1 MLSQAV
7 TELENKLLK
16 LSNTSYDSIDSLMRK
31 IMKSYDITAKEL
43 HNAFKSKNKKTP
55 DNWVKEKMKKLQE
68 DHKEIASGKQKDDE
82 GYMARNELDS
92 IESAIKNLRK
102 SIKSGNQQLPAWV
115 QSKITKAADYID
127 TAAEYL
133 ESDESVDEGISPT
146 ITHTSSDVR
155 RAKRSK
161 KIDSLITR
169 GVGGEKSNAQRLSI
183 SLPSIKKEEI
193 SLVEKILGEEKCG
206 KGMYW
211 CNTDEVCKPLPEG
224 MKVSGQKIKPTEV
237 GIDKP
242 VAEGSCTHTKK
253 GKSCP
258 VHGTDQC
265 PMSEEKDPKGPVK
278 SYKSPEE
285 LAKKHGVSVEEI
297 KKQLEIGTKVEF
309 EHTTSKS
316 SARIT
321 ALQHLDEKPDYY
333 TKLKKMETQKESN
346 IVRDVNGN
354 VYAEFIDIIK
364 SGSIEE
370 ENPCWKGYKQV
381 GTKKKGGK
389 EVPNCVPVKEENM
402 DEAVRLQA
410 QTGNN
415 IFVTLSWRGK
425 YYTMQLFFPQS
436 KIPSRIEISDEMQK
450 IYPGSKVVTYRVADF
465 KPGEPIIYAYR
476 GGDGGKLGPNKNY
489 VKPMGEEVEISEAK
503 KSEMPCDKPKSEPV
517 GDSLTGKSHVV
528 KACEGGKEKLLRFG
542 QRGVKGSPKKKGESK
557 EYASRRNRFKKR
569 HSKNIAK
576 GKMSAAYWANKVKW

>member
-1 MLSQAV
+1 
-7 TELENKLLK
+7 
-16 LSNTSYDSIDSLMRK
+16 
-31 IMKSYDITAKEL
+31 
-43 HNAFKSKNKKTP
+43 
-55 DNWVKEKMKKLQE
+55 
-68 DHKEIASGKQKDDE
+68 
-82 GYMARNELDS
+82 
-92 IESAIKNLRK
+92 
-102 SIKSGNQQLPAWV
+102 
-115 QSKITKAADYID
+115 
-127 TAAEYL
+127 
-133 ESDESVDEGISPT
+133 
-146 ITHTSSDVR
+146 
-155 RAKRSK
+155 
-161 KIDSLITR
+161 
-169 GVGGEKSNAQRLSI
+169 
-183 SLPSIKKEEI
+183 
-193 SLVEKILGEEKCG
+193 
-206 KGMYW
+206 
-211 CNTDEVCKPLPEG
+211 
-224 MKVSGQKIKPTEV
+224 
-237 GIDKP
+237 
-242 VAEGSCTHTKK
+242 
-253 GKSCP
+253 
-258 VHGTDQC
+258 
-265 PMSEEKDPKGPVK
+265 MSEEKDPKGPVK

-346 IVRDVNGN
+346 TVRDANGN

-364 SGSIEE
+364 SGSIKE

-389 EVPNCVPVKEENM
+389 EVPNCVSVKEENI

-436 KIPSRIEISDEMQK
+436 KIPSRIEVSDEMQK

-476 GGDGGKLGPNKNY
+476 GGDGGKLGPNRNY
-489 VKPMGEEVEISEAK
+489 VKPMGEQKEIEPPRERVGALTDINIPQSERESARQRTLAKAAAKRKEREMKEEVEILEGK
-503 KSEMPCDKPKSEPV
+503 KSEMPCNKPKAQAV
-517 GDSLTGKSHVV
+517 GDSETGKSHVV
-528 KACEGGKEKLLRFG
+528 KACSNGQEKLIRFG

-557 EYASRRNRFKKR
+557 EYASRRNRFQTR
-569 HSKNIAK
+569 HAKNIAK